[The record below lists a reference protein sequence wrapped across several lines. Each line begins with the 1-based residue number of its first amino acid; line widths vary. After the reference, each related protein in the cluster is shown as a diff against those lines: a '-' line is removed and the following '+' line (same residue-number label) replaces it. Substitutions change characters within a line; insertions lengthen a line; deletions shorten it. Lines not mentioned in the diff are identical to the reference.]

1 MSEDT
6 LVPDGVAARFE
17 TLIEEAETI
26 GSEYRDDGWDVQVVH
41 TGDVTA
47 LLEDPFGIDVL
58 APGSEYERLENR
70 ADGVSFDRSHVYR
83 AEEGE
88 SVFFVVVIESTDEE
102 FAVVVPAFLNRRDLK
117 QLEGVA
123 LERGELRTHVRPL
136 SNDTRVT
143 FTHDDLDPFF
153 E

>member
-6 LVPDGVAARFE
+6 LVPEGVAARFE

-26 GSEYRDDGWDVQVVH
+26 GSEYRNDGWDVQVVH

-58 APGSEYERLENR
+58 APGSEYEQLEDL

-83 AEEGE
+83 AEEDD
-88 SVFFVVVIESTDEE
+88 SVFFVIVVESTEE
-102 FAVVVPAFLNRRDLK
+102 EVAVVVPVFLNRRDLM
-117 QLEGVA
+117 QLEGAA
-123 LERGELRTHVRPL
+123 LDREELQTHVRPL

-153 E
+153 K

>member
-1 MSEDT
+1 MAEDT

-26 GSEYRDDGWDVQVVH
+26 GSEYRNDGWDVQVIH

-47 LLEDPFGIDVL
+47 LFEDPFGLDVL
-58 APGSEYERLENR
+58 APGSEYEQLEER
-70 ADGVSFDRSHVYR
+70 ADGISFDRSHVYR
-83 AEEGE
+83 AEEGD
-88 SVFFVVVIESTDEE
+88 SVFFVVVVESTDEE
-102 FAVVVPAFLNRRDLK
+102 CAVVVPVFLSRQDLR
-117 QLEGVA
+117 QLEGIV
-123 LERGELRTHVRPL
+123 LEREELQTHVRPL